1 MIVFEWIVSCMF
13 CYHYHY
19 SSKSDSCLIVHPY
32 VQRINDQLNPHASF
46 CQFVK
51 SVCTAKNLALVI
63 ESAHNYHMIYI
74 RISLVVQCLV
84 VGRRWKLKQTC
95 AFDRTLRRLLIQTP
109 AFSLPSLASFSK
121 SPYVEIQNPDSCF
134 DTKHN
139 KTTITTKLNCMFN
152 KRCAVSCLKYTKI
165 CSNLKIALHHWKTG
179 GNLKIIFLKWQIS
192 VGHSKT

>member
-1 MIVFEWIVSCMF
+1 MGPCLQHGRNFFVLLLSYNYIIMIVHKLLFLSELSLKFF

-95 AFDRTLRRLLIQTP
+95 AFDRTLQRLLIQTP

-139 KTTITTKLNCMFN
+139 KATITTKQI
-152 KRCAVSCLKYTKI
+152 VCLIKYV
-165 CSNLKIALHHWKTG
+165 LYHA
-179 GNLKIIFLKWQIS
+179 
-192 VGHSKT
+192 